1 MKRNERWEEAGKWL
15 ILLVEL
21 AGIGG
26 VVWLILWIVNN
37 VQFIK

>member
-1 MKRNERWEEAGKWL
+1 MKKWEEIRKWL

>member
-1 MKRNERWEEAGKWL
+1 MKRNERWEEARKWL

-21 AGIGG
+21 VGIGG